1 MTTATTP
8 APRIR
13 RAEPALSPAPAGA
26 RSCTTHA
33 VQSAMRGIRSEH
45 FAAAARRSGAPD
57 QARDAAPFV
66 CG

>member
-1 MTTATTP
+1 MTTAT
-8 APRIR
+8 APRTRIR
-13 RAEPALSPAPAGA
+13 RNEPAPSAAPAVA

-45 FAAAARRSGAPD
+45 FAAAAPRAGAPD
-57 QARDAAPFV
+57 HARGAAPFV

>member
-1 MTTATTP
+1 MTTAT
-8 APRIR
+8 APRTRIR
-13 RAEPALSPAPAGA
+13 RNEPAPSAAPAGA

-45 FAAAARRSGAPD
+45 FAAAAPRSGAPD
-57 QARDAAPFV
+57 HARGAAPFV

>member
-1 MTTATTP
+1 MTTAT
-8 APRIR
+8 APRTRIR
-13 RAEPALSPAPAGA
+13 RNEPAPSAAPAGA